1 MAARGDESAGA
12 RLIGKKIPNP
22 RKSGTLGVRVRRLA
36 DYIHC
41 PEHALSHARAITHAA
56 KAMRVEGLADYAQ
69 RPTDSDLREKC
80 IYDGARGF
88 FTTTRIAQKT
98 EMLALAQT
106 SAHSKDP
113 INHYVLSWQEGE
125 QPTPIQI
132 EEAVDLFLD
141 TMGLVGH
148 QTLYGLHADTDNFHL
163 HLMVNRVHPRTRK
176 VVEINKGFD
185 LEALHRAV
193 ARIEHAQGWRRE
205 ARGRYRVQGDGTLQ
219 RDRHPPLESAVAD
232 TQRVGNRCN
241 QSGSGQSATRI
252 ATEVAAPAIRAATRW
267 ADLHTR
273 LAALGL
279 RYQRKGSGAVLWI
292 GETAVKA
299 SRAARDC
306 SLLAIERRLGAYQ
319 PAPPGL
325 IIAARPP
332 EPDVPETAPE
342 ITPET
347 TRWAEYHAVREAH
360 RNRKRTALQ
369 AQRATQ
375 ISERA
380 ALRATHRSQRDALWR
395 SVPPGGWRGRGT
407 ALNTQRSLLAA
418 RQATERAALLERQRL
433 ERLHIQ
439 MQWSDFP
446 TYTDWLTAQ
455 STDPARRRARLIALL
470 IEEEETR
477 TLQAHDIR
485 YFVAIVYGRR
495 VDYRRAEAPDS
506 PAGFVDRG
514 REIVVYAE
522 HDATAVRAALQL
534 AAHKWG
540 RFQVEGDVAYQALC
554 VRLAAECG
562 LPLGN
567 PELQTAIQQTRGNA
581 QRVTSRSTVAAR
593 FQP

>member
-22 RKSGTLGVRVRRLA
+22 RKSGTLGARVRRLA

-41 PEHALSHARAITHAA
+41 PEHAPPNARAITHAA
-56 KAMRVEGLADYAQ
+56 KAARVEGLADYAQ
-69 RPTDSDLREKC
+69 RPTDNDLREKC

-113 INHYVLSWQEGE
+113 ISHYVLSWQEGE

-141 TMGLVGH
+141 TIGLVGH

-163 HLMVNRVHPRTRK
+163 HLMVNRVHPHTRK
-176 VVEINKGFD
+176 VIEINQGFD

-219 RDRHPPLESAVAD
+219 RDRHPPLALAMAEA
-232 TQRVGNRCN
+232 QRVRNRF
-241 QSGSGQSATRI
+241 SRHAGGGQSATQI
-252 ATEVAAPAIRAATRW
+252 AAEVAVPVIRAATSW
-267 ADLHTR
+267 ADVHTR

-279 RYQRKGSGAVLWI
+279 RYQRKGSGAVVWV

-306 SLLAIERRLGAYQ
+306 SLLAVERRLGTYQ
-319 PAPPGL
+319 PAPTGL
-325 IIAARPP
+325 VVAVRPP
-332 EPDVPETAPE
+332 EPDA
-342 ITPET
+342 PET
-347 TRWAEYHAVREAH
+347 TRWTEYHAAREAH
-360 RNRKRTALQ
+360 RNHQRAAVQ
-369 AQRATQ
+369 AQRAIQ
-375 ISERA
+375 ISERE
-380 ALRATHRSQRDALWR
+380 ALRAAHRSQRDALWQ
-395 SVPPGGWRGRGT
+395 SVPAGGWRGHG
-407 ALNTQRSLLAA
+407 AELNMQRSLLAA
-418 RQATERAALLERQRL
+418 RQASERVALLERQRL
-433 ERLHIQ
+433 ERMRIQ
-439 MQWSDFP
+439 AQWGDFP
-446 TYTDWLTAQ
+446 AYTDWQTAQ
-455 STDPARRRARLIALL
+455 TVDPARRRARLIALL
-470 IEEEETR
+470 IQEEETR
-477 TLQAHDIR
+477 ILQAHDIR
-485 YFVAIVYGRR
+485 GFVAIVYGRR
-495 VDYRRAEAPDS
+495 VDYRRADAPNG

-534 AAHKWG
+534 AAHQWG
-540 RFQVEGDVAYQALC
+540 RFQIEGDAAYQALC

-567 PELQTAIQQTRGNA
+567 PELQAAMGSARAASHVTARGTA
-581 QRVTSRSTVAAR
+581 VR

>member
-1 MAARGDESAGA
+1 M
-12 RLIGKKIPNP
+12 IGKKIPNP
-22 RKSGTLGVRVRRLA
+22 RKSGTLGARVRRLA

-41 PEHALSHARAITHAA
+41 PEHAPPNARAITHAA
-56 KAMRVEGLADYAQ
+56 KAARVEGLADYAQ

-88 FTTTRIAQKT
+88 QATTRAGQKA
-98 EMLALAQT
+98 EMLALAEV

-148 QTLYGLHADTDNFHL
+148 QTLYGLHADTDHFHL
-163 HLMVNRVHPRTRK
+163 HLMVNRVHPHTRK
-176 VVEINKGFD
+176 VIEINQGFD

-219 RDRHPPLESAVAD
+219 RDRHPPLALALAEA
-232 TQRVGNRCN
+232 QRVRNRF
-241 QSGSGQSATRI
+241 SRHAGGVQSATQI
-252 ATEVAAPAIRAATRW
+252 AMDVAVPAIRAATSW
-267 ADLHTR
+267 ADVHTR

-279 RYQRKGSGAVLWI
+279 RYQRKGSGAVVWV

-306 SLLAIERRLGAYQ
+306 SLLAIERRLGTYQ
-319 PAPPGL
+319 PAPTGL
-325 IIAARPP
+325 VVAVRPSESLL
-332 EPDVPETAPE
+332 EPAPE

-347 TRWAEYHAVREAH
+347 TRWAEYHAAREAH
-360 RNRKRTALQ
+360 QNRKRAALQ
-369 AQRATQ
+369 AQRAIQ
-375 ISERA
+375 ISECATLRA
-380 ALRATHRSQRDALWR
+380 AHRSQRDALWQ
-395 SVPPGGWRGRGT
+395 SVPAGGWRGHG
-407 ALNTQRSLLAA
+407 AELNTQRSLLAA

-433 ERLHIQ
+433 ERARIQ
-439 MQWSDFP
+439 AQWGDFP
-446 TYTDWLTAQ
+446 IYTDWQTAQ
-455 STDPARRRARLIALL
+455 TIDPARRRARLIALL
-470 IEEEETR
+470 IQEEETR
-477 TLQAHDIR
+477 ILQAHDIR
-485 YFVAIVYGRR
+485 GFVAIVYGRR
-495 VDYRRAEAPDS
+495 VDYRRADAPDS
-506 PAGFVDRG
+506 LAGFVDRG

-534 AAHKWG
+534 AAHQWG
-540 RFQVEGDVAYQALC
+540 RFQIEGDAAYQALC

-567 PELQTAIQQTRGNA
+567 PELQGAVQRA
-581 QRVTSRSTVAAR
+581 RDDARRVTSHSTIAVR